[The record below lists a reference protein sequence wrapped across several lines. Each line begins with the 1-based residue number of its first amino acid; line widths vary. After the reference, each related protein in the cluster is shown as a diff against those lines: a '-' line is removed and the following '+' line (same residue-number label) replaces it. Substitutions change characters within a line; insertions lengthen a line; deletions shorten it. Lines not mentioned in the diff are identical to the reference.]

1 MIVRLKSKPQVRVGN
16 LHVGEKTTTTSIQ
29 IVWSPLED
37 IYENMGVGMSDY
49 KVYWTKLDGK
59 SPWKVLAQSTKYR
72 PELETKHYTSENL
85 GISHYK
91 FMVQAFNSY
100 GMGPNSTV
108 LHAKVDIT
116 DMGASAL
123 LSATLASLLSIC
135 L

>member
-1 MIVRLKSKPQVRVGN
+1 
-16 LHVGEKTTTTSIQ
+16 
-29 IVWSPLED
+29 
-37 IYENMGVGMSDY
+37 
-49 KVYWTKLDGK
+49 
-59 SPWKVLAQSTKYR
+59 
-72 PELETKHYTSENL
+72 
-85 GISHYK
+85 
-91 FMVQAFNSY
+91 MVQAFNSY